1 MKYYIAKDLGC
12 VFRRSNDST
21 VRELEYAPVMDNN
34 TFDTEDF
41 NYVEPD
47 LVGEEEVT
55 FLGVETTLNK
65 VWETVD
71 KQLRSKI

>member
-1 MKYYIAKDLGC
+1 MKYYIANDLGC

-21 VRELEYAPVMDNN
+21 IRELEFAPLLDNN

-41 NYVEPD
+41 GYVEPD

-55 FLGVETTLNK
+55 FLGVDTTLYK
-65 VWETVD
+65 VWQMVD
-71 KQLRSKI
+71 ERLGA